1 MLFDSKVPK
10 EVELIL
16 FDKPYKLPVKYI
28 PSKDFNMI
36 LPFHIRTLKNF
47 VLNSNKISD
56 EMISTVLYSTLKD
69 PIMLNWLKVPKDL
82 WGEDMDILE
91 YLQPKIT
98 EVIIPKELHIYPYLN
113 QTLKLGCDTN
123 HMSICKKGTTFVYH
137 KDIIANHLLISAKPD
152 EVDVTDS
159 GTVYIKGKISFY

>member
-1 MLFDSKVPK
+1 MLFDSKAPK

-69 PIMLNWLKVPKDL
+69 SIMLNWLKVPKDL

-91 YLQPKIT
+91 YLRPRIT
-98 EVIIPKELHIYPYLN
+98 EVIIPKELHICPYLN
-113 QTLKLGCDTN
+113 QTLKLGCNTN
-123 HMSICKKGTTFVYH
+123 HLSICKKGTTFIYH
-137 KDIIANHLLISAKPD
+137 KDSIANHLLISAKPS
-152 EVDVTDS
+152 EVDVNDS
-159 GTVYIKGKISFY
+159 GTVYIKGKRSFY

>member
-1 MLFDSKVPK
+1 MLFDSKAPK

-16 FDKPYKLPVKYI
+16 FNKPYKLPVKYI

-56 EMISTVLYSTLKD
+56 AMISTVLYSTFKD
-69 PIMLNWLKVPKDL
+69 PILMTWLKVPKDL
-82 WGEDMDILE
+82 WGEDMDVLE
-91 YLQPKIT
+91 YLRTKIT

-123 HMSICKKGTTFVYH
+123 HLSICKKGTTFICR

-152 EVDVTDS
+152 EVDVNDY
-159 GTVYIKGKISFY
+159 GTVYIKGKRSFY